1 MGDPQRS
8 DAVESDRRSS
18 PRFPAD
24 ELGKASVRLLG
35 GSEVTLINFSE
46 RGLLFQ
52 SETRL
57 LVGARGTVRIVV
69 GTETTIAAGT
79 VVRSLVQG
87 MASGKL
93 AFHTALA
100 LDQPLALAAVVAARE
115 RERLKAEAR
124 APQPEPAE
132 LEPEPEPVDTPA
144 PVADVPV
151 PAGKTI
157 EKRSQKKRAETPV
170 ETPEPPAEAPPSIPA
185 PAPVAVAPEPPP
197 VVAAVPAPPPPPMAP
212 APLEPAKPA
221 APVGSGFGDT
231 GFDSGSWS
239 DSAAETAAAG
249 LSVLFVSTSKERTSR
264 LQGILAGHRRDIV
277 LTTVMHS
284 KAETIAAIARQH
296 DVLLFDFS
304 IGPEALERTLSAL
317 RTSPLG
323 ASVAVLVPQQTA
335 LPPAVSALAN
345 ACVIET
351 TSGDLL
357 VAALRDAA
365 WTPWQ
370 PVDGQDEADGP
381 RPDLFWKAFDA
392 LPVPVLVVD
401 DAGTILHANRAGT
414 KLADGVEILG
424 KPLASFFVAEDG
436 PAIAK
441 LIADGF
447 AGGYED
453 TPVFTAPADGQTVQ
467 VVLQALSVLPGA
479 GGQRQLA
486 MRCELR
492 AEAGAPE
499 PPAPAGP
506 DLAAEI
512 AALNESRDE
521 LAQIADATRGELKR
535 LCEELEELRGQ
546 ANTARRERDELRG
559 QLEIAQRDL
568 ERARELER
576 TGAAKIAELE
586 RVVADS
592 ARTEVAAARAQGQL
606 AASTEELSTLR
617 NELDLLRLRTTSQGA
632 DAERTAV
639 RYAAI
644 ETSARQAVEELK
656 TARTDAQRL
665 TRERDQAVAAVEAE
679 RARANAAVEAVRE
692 ETKKPRKVGGDDAG
706 TPATA
711 KLQRQVDELRAELK
725 QEQDARKE
733 LEELLDQNASN
744 LEQTI
749 QDYEERLEALGAG
762 VEDKRPSKP
771 KKSRQ
776 G

>member
-1 MGDPQRS
+1 M
-8 DAVESDRRSS
+8 V
-18 PRFPAD
+18 
-24 ELGKASVRLLG
+24 
-35 GSEVTLINFSE
+35 
-46 RGLLFQ
+46 
-52 SETRL
+52 
-57 LVGARGTVRIVV
+57 
-69 GTETTIAAGT
+69 
-79 VVRSLVQG
+79 
-87 MASGKL
+87 
-93 AFHTALA
+93 
-100 LDQPLALAAVVAARE
+100 
-115 RERLKAEAR
+115 
-124 APQPEPAE
+124 
-132 LEPEPEPVDTPA
+132 
-144 PVADVPV
+144 
-151 PAGKTI
+151 
-157 EKRSQKKRAETPV
+157 
-170 ETPEPPAEAPPSIPA
+170 AEAPA
-185 PAPVAVAPEPPP
+185 P
-197 VVAAVPAPPPPPMAP
+197 
-212 APLEPAKPA
+212 PA
-221 APVGSGFGDT
+221 APISGGFGDSGFDSG
-231 GFDSGSWS
+231 GFDSGSFGWS
-239 DSAAETAAAG
+239 DSAADTAPAG
-249 LSVLFVSTSKERTSR
+249 LSVLFVSTTKERTSR
-264 LQGILAGHRRDIV
+264 VQGILDGHRRDVV

-284 KAETIAAIARQH
+284 QAETIAAIALQH

-323 ASVAVLVPQQTA
+323 ASIAIFVPQQTA
-335 LPPAVSALAN
+335 LPPAVSSLAN

-351 TSGDLL
+351 ASGDML

-370 PVDGQDEADGP
+370 PVDGQDEADAP
-381 RPDLFWKAFDA
+381 RADVFWKAFDA

-401 DAGTILHANRAGT
+401 AAGTVLHANGACT
-414 KLADGVEILG
+414 KLADGAAIVTR
-424 KPLASFFVAEDG
+424 PLASFFVAEDG

-479 GGQRQLA
+479 GEQRQLA

-492 AEAGAPE
+492 AEPGAPE

-506 DLAAEI
+506 NLAAELAVLT
-512 AALNESRDE
+512 AAHDE
-521 LAQIADATRGELKR
+521 LAQIADASRGELTR
-535 LCEELEELRGQ
+535 LREELEELRGQ
-546 ANTARRERDELRG
+546 ANAARRERDELRG
-559 QLEIAQRDL
+559 QLEIARHDL

-576 TGAAKIAELE
+576 TGAAKIVELE
-586 RVVADS
+586 RAVAEA

-617 NELDLLRLRTTSQGA
+617 NELDVLRLRTTTQGA

-644 ETSARQAVEELK
+644 ETSARQAAEELK
-656 TARTDAQRL
+656 TVRADAQRL
-665 TRERDQAVAAVEAE
+665 TRERDQALAAVEAE
-679 RARANAAVEAVRE
+679 RARTEAAVAAVRE
-692 ETKKPRKVGGDDAG
+692 ETRKPRKVGGDEAA

-711 KLQRQVDELRAELK
+711 KLQRQIDELRAEVK
-725 QEQDARKE
+725 HEQEARKE
-733 LEELLDQNASN
+733 LEELLDQNAAN

-771 KKSRQ
+771 KTSRQ

>member
-1 MGDPQRS
+1 MQ
-8 DAVESDRRSS
+8 
-18 PRFPAD
+18 
-24 ELGKASVRLLG
+24 
-35 GSEVTLINFSE
+35 
-46 RGLLFQ
+46 
-52 SETRL
+52 
-57 LVGARGTVRIVV
+57 
-69 GTETTIAAGT
+69 
-79 VVRSLVQG
+79 
-87 MASGKL
+87 
-93 AFHTALA
+93 
-100 LDQPLALAAVVAARE
+100 
-115 RERLKAEAR
+115 
-124 APQPEPAE
+124 
-132 LEPEPEPVDTPA
+132 
-144 PVADVPV
+144 
-151 PAGKTI
+151 
-157 EKRSQKKRAETPV
+157 
-170 ETPEPPAEAPPSIPA
+170 
-185 PAPVAVAPEPPP
+185 
-197 VVAAVPAPPPPPMAP
+197 
-212 APLEPAKPA
+212 PA
-221 APVGSGFGDT
+221 APVSSGFGDS
-231 GFDSGSWS
+231 GFDGGSFGWS
-239 DSAAETAAAG
+239 DPAAETAAAG
-249 LSVLFVSTSKERTSR
+249 LSVLFVSTTKERTSR

-323 ASVAVLVPQQTA
+323 ASIAILVPQQTA
-335 LPPAVSALAN
+335 LPPAVSSLAN

-351 TSGDLL
+351 ASGDML

-370 PVDGQDEADGP
+370 PVDGQDEADAP
-381 RPDLFWKAFDA
+381 RADLFWKAFDA

-401 DAGTILHANRAGT
+401 AAGTILHANGACT
-414 KLADGVEILG
+414 KLADGVEILS

-479 GGQRQLA
+479 GEQRQLA

-512 AALNESRDE
+512 AALNDVATTSWPRSPTP
-521 LAQIADATRGELKR
+521 TRGELKR

-546 ANTARRERDELRG
+546 ANAARRERDELRG

-576 TGAAKIAELE
+576 TGAAKIVELE
-586 RVVADS
+586 RVVADA
-592 ARTEVAAARAQGQL
+592 ARTEVAAARAQSQL

-617 NELDLLRLRTTSQGA
+617 NELDVLRLRTTSQGA

-644 ETSARQAVEELK
+644 ETSARQATEELK
-656 TARTDAQRL
+656 TARADAQRL
-665 TRERDQAVAAVEAE
+665 TRERDQALAAVEAE
-679 RARANAAVEAVRE
+679 RARADAALAAVRE
-692 ETKKPRKVGGDDAG
+692 ETKKPRKVVRRRRRHAGD
-706 TPATA
+706 
-711 KLQRQVDELRAELK
+711 RQAAAADRRA
-725 QEQDARKE
+725 ARRG
-733 LEELLDQNASN
+733 QA
-744 LEQTI
+744 
-749 QDYEERLEALGAG
+749 GAG
-762 VEDKRPSKP
+762 RPQGARGAARPERREPGTDDPGLRRTPRSP
-771 KKSRQ
+771 RRGRRGQAPFEAEEVAPGLIARRGRVAPARRPTSPRSPCAVIAPQPPLPLRKS
-776 G
+776 